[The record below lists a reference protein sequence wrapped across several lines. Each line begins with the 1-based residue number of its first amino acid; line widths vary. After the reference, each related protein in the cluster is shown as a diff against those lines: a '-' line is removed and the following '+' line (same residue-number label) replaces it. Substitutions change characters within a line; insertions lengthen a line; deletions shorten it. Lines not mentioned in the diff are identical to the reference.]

1 MLRNM
6 IDDPQE
12 SNVGQIVV
20 ECNDSLA
27 LLEHRNRIVNNT
39 RKELVTIK
47 IWWSVCMCTDCI

>member
-1 MLRNM
+1 MDKCALLRNM

-47 IWWSVCMCTDCI
+47 I